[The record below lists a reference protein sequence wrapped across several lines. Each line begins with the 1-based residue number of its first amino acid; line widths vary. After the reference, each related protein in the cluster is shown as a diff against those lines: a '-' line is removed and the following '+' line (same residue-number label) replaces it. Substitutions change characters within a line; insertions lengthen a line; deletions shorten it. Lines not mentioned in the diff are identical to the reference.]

1 MRPRDPGEPAEPPED
16 RLRAA
21 VQSIVDHARSVN
33 LNRAADLDQVLD
45 DITAAQAGKGERQR
59 AIDVAHQ
66 LVGSAGTFG
75 FPGAS
80 QLAGEL
86 ERYFV
91 EADFADQARLAVARD
106 LLVRLRAELAA
117 GPAYQPDDEEERD
130 ATS

>member
-1 MRPRDPGEPAEPPED
+1 MNAEGPGDVTEPPED

-21 VQSIVDHARSVN
+21 VESIGDHARSVN
-33 LNRAADLDQVLD
+33 LARAAHLDKVLA
-45 DITAAQAGKGERQR
+45 DIAAGRVDEGEREE
-59 AIDVAHQ
+59 ATEVAHQ

-75 FPGAS
+75 FAGAS

-91 EADFADQARLAVARD
+91 EADFTDNVRLAAARD
-106 LLVRLRAELAA
+106 QVGRLRAELAA
-117 GPAYQPDDEEERD
+117 GPVYQPDEDERD

>member
-1 MRPRDPGEPAEPPED
+1 MSTQGPGNVEPPED

-21 VQSIVDHARSVN
+21 VESISDHARLVN
-33 LNRAADLDQVLD
+33 LARAGHLEQVLA
-45 DITAAQAGKGERQR
+45 DIAAGRADENKRQL
-59 AIDVAHQ
+59 ATESAHQ

-91 EADFADQARLAVARD
+91 EADFTDQARLAFAQEQVA
-106 LLVRLRAELAA
+106 RLRAELAA
-117 GPAYQPDDEEERD
+117 APAYQPDDEERD

>member
-1 MRPRDPGEPAEPPED
+1 MSSERPGNTEPPED

-21 VQSIVDHARSVN
+21 VESISDHARAVN
-33 LNRAADLDQVLD
+33 LARAAHLDRVLADIAAGRD
-45 DITAAQAGKGERQR
+45 DEEERLR
-59 AIDVAHQ
+59 ATESAHQ

-80 QLAGEL
+80 SLAGEL

-91 EADFADQARLAVARD
+91 EADFTDPAQLATARQQVA
-106 LLVRLRAELAA
+106 RLRAELAA
-117 GPAYQPDDEEERD
+117 EPAYQPDEEDPD

>member
-1 MRPRDPGEPAEPPED
+1 MSTQGPGNVEPPED

-21 VQSIVDHARSVN
+21 VESISDHARLVN
-33 LNRAADLDQVLD
+33 LARAGHLEQVLA
-45 DITAAQAGKGERQR
+45 DIAAGRADEDKRQL
-59 AIDVAHQ
+59 ATESAHQ

-91 EADFADQARLAVARD
+91 EADFTDQVRLASAREQVA
-106 LLVRLRAELAA
+106 RLRAELAA
-117 GPAYQPDDEEERD
+117 GPAYQPDDEDRD
-130 ATS
+130 TTS

>member
-1 MRPRDPGEPAEPPED
+1 MSTQGPGHAEPPED

-21 VQSIVDHARSVN
+21 VESISDHARLVN
-33 LNRAADLDQVLD
+33 LARAGHLEQVLA
-45 DITAAQAGKGERQR
+45 DIAAGRADEDKRQL
-59 AIDVAHQ
+59 ATESAHQ

-91 EADFADQARLAVARD
+91 EADFTDQARLASAREQVAR
-106 LLVRLRAELAA
+106 LRGELAA
-117 GPAYQPDDEEERD
+117 GPAYQPDDEGRD
-130 ATS
+130 TTS

>member
-1 MRPRDPGEPAEPPED
+1 MSPQGPENAEPPED

-21 VQSIVDHARSVN
+21 VESIGGHARSVN
-33 LNRAADLDQVLD
+33 LARADHLEQVLA
-45 DITAAQAGKGERQR
+45 DIAAGRADENQRQQATES
-59 AIDVAHQ
+59 AHQ

-91 EADFADQARLAVARD
+91 EADFTDQARLATAREQVA
-106 LLVRLRAELAA
+106 RLRAELSAE
-117 GPAYQPDDEEERD
+117 PAYQPDDEDRD
-130 ATS
+130 TTS

>member
-1 MRPRDPGEPAEPPED
+1 MNPEGPGECTEPPED

-21 VQSIVDHARSVN
+21 VESIGDHARSVN
-33 LNRAADLDQVLD
+33 LARAAHLDKVLA
-45 DITAAQAGKGERQR
+45 DIAADRVDEGEREE
-59 AIDVAHQ
+59 ATEVAHQ

-91 EADFADQARLAVARD
+91 EADFTDQVRLAAARD
-106 LLVRLRAELAA
+106 QVGRLRAELAA
-117 GPAYQPDDEEERD
+117 GPVYQPDEDERD

>member
-1 MRPRDPGEPAEPPED
+1 MSSDGPGNTEPPED

-21 VQSIVDHARSVN
+21 VESISDHARAVN
-33 LNRAADLDQVLD
+33 LARAAHLDRVLADIAAGRD
-45 DITAAQAGKGERQR
+45 DEDERQR
-59 AIDVAHQ
+59 ATESAHQ

-80 QLAGEL
+80 SLAGEL

-91 EADFADQARLAVARD
+91 EADFTDPEQLATARQQVA
-106 LLVRLRAELAA
+106 RLRAELAA
-117 GPAYQPDDEEERD
+117 EPAYQPDEEDPD

>member
-1 MRPRDPGEPAEPPED
+1 MNPEGPGGETEPPED

-21 VQSIVDHARSVN
+21 VESIGDHARSVN
-33 LNRAADLDQVLD
+33 LARADHLDKVLADIAADRADED
-45 DITAAQAGKGERQR
+45 DRRR
-59 AIDVAHQ
+59 ATEVAHQ

-86 ERYFV
+86 ERFFV
-91 EADFADQARLAVARD
+91 EADFTDQALLAAARD
-106 LLVRLRAELAA
+106 QVGRLRAELAA
-117 GPAYQPDDEEERD
+117 GPVYQPDDDERD

>member
-1 MRPRDPGEPAEPPED
+1 MNPEDPGHREPPED

-21 VQSIVDHARSVN
+21 VESISGHARSVN
-33 LNRAADLDQVLD
+33 LARAAHLDQVLA
-45 DITAAQAGKGERQR
+45 DIAAGRTDEGERQR
-59 AIDVAHQ
+59 ATESAHQ

-91 EADFADQARLAVARD
+91 EADFADEARLAAARD
-106 LLVRLRAELAA
+106 QVGRLRAELAA
-117 GPAYQPDDEEERD
+117 EPAYQPDEEERD
-130 ATS
+130 TSS

>member
-1 MRPRDPGEPAEPPED
+1 MNPEGPDTPEPSED

-21 VQSIVDHARSVN
+21 VESISDHARAAN
-33 LNRAADLDQVLD
+33 LARAAHLEQVLA
-45 DITAAQAGKGERQR
+45 DIAAGQADEDERQR
-59 AIDVAHQ
+59 ATELAHQ

-91 EADFADQARLAVARD
+91 EADFTDRARLAAAREQ
-106 LLVRLRAELAA
+106 VGRLRAELAA
-117 GPAYQPDDEEERD
+117 DPAYQPDDEERD
-130 ATS
+130 TTS

>member
-1 MRPRDPGEPAEPPED
+1 VRPRDPGESAEPPED

-33 LNRAADLDQVLD
+33 LDRAADLDRVLD
-45 DITAAQAGKGERQR
+45 DITTGRAGEGKRQR
-59 AIDVAHQ
+59 ATEVAHQ

-75 FPGAS
+75 FPEAS

-91 EADFADQARLAVARD
+91 EADFTDQARLASAREQVA
-106 LLVRLRAELAA
+106 RLRAELAA
-117 GPAYQPDDEEERD
+117 GPAYQPDDEERD

>member
-1 MRPRDPGEPAEPPED
+1 MSSEGPGNTEPPED

-21 VQSIVDHARSVN
+21 VESISDHARAVN
-33 LNRAADLDQVLD
+33 LARAAHLDRVLADLAAGRD
-45 DITAAQAGKGERQR
+45 DEEERQR
-59 AIDVAHQ
+59 ATESAHQ

-80 QLAGEL
+80 SLAGEL

-91 EADFADQARLAVARD
+91 EADFTDPEQLATARQQVA
-106 LLVRLRAELAA
+106 RLRAELAA
-117 GPAYQPDDEEERD
+117 EPAYQPDEEDPD

>member
-1 MRPRDPGEPAEPPED
+1 MNSDGPGHGEPPEN

-21 VQSIVDHARSVN
+21 VESIRGHARSVN
-33 LNRAADLDQVLD
+33 LARAAHLDQVLA
-45 DITAAQAGKGERQR
+45 DIAAGRADEGERQR
-59 AIDVAHQ
+59 ATESAHQ

-91 EADFADQARLAVARD
+91 EADFTDEARLATARD
-106 LLVRLRAELAA
+106 QVGRLRAELAA
-117 GPAYQPDDEEERD
+117 EPAYQPDEEERD
-130 ATS
+130 TTS

>member
-1 MRPRDPGEPAEPPED
+1 MSPQGSGGVERPED

-21 VQSIVDHARSVN
+21 VESIGDHARSAN
-33 LNRAADLDQVLD
+33 LARASHIAQVLA
-45 DITAAQAGKGERQR
+45 DIAAGRADEDQR
-59 AIDVAHQ
+59 RSATESAHQ

-91 EADFADQARLAVARD
+91 EADFTDEARLAAARD
-106 LLVRLRAELAA
+106 QVGRLRAELAA
-117 GPAYQPDDEEERD
+117 DPAYQPDEGERD
-130 ATS
+130 TTS

>member
-1 MRPRDPGEPAEPPED
+1 MNSAGPGAGPPED

-21 VQSIVDHARSVN
+21 VESIRDHARSVN
-33 LNRAADLDQVLD
+33 LARAAYLDRVLAG
-45 DITAAQAGKGERQR
+45 IAAGRADEDERQL
-59 AIDVAHQ
+59 ATESAHQ

-91 EADFADQARLAVARD
+91 EADFTDQARLATARD
-106 LLVRLRAELAA
+106 LVARLRAELAA
-117 GPAYQPDDEEERD
+117 GPAYQPDDDERD
-130 ATS
+130 TTS

>member
-1 MRPRDPGEPAEPPED
+1 MTSQGPGDVEPPED

-21 VQSIVDHARSVN
+21 VESISDHARLVN
-33 LNRAADLDQVLD
+33 LARAGHLEQVLA
-45 DITAAQAGKGERQR
+45 DIAAGRADEDKRQL
-59 AIDVAHQ
+59 ATESAHQ

-91 EADFADQARLAVARD
+91 EADFTDQARLASAREQVA
-106 LLVRLRAELAA
+106 RLRAELAA
-117 GPAYQPDDEEERD
+117 GPAYQPDDDERD
-130 ATS
+130 TTS